1 MRLKILIN
9 TSILLFF
16 ICNGYSQNIETEKIL
31 KTFHSISSH
40 DLLNI
45 AEELSSEKYKGRLSG
60 STEYLESAKWCA
72 SQMES
77 WGVKPGNN
85 GSWYQYFVNAYSEVY
100 SKGSVILKTQ
110 NGAKTELQFPDDFM
124 PGSNSASGTISGEMV
139 YVGLGITAPELG
151 YDDYKNVD
159 VKGKILIM
167 ETGIPY
173 TKNDSVQ
180 ARWTPYSYHRY
191 KFKNALEHGAK
202 GLLYVGT
209 IANPNTS
216 YLENF
221 VYAHIS
227 EKVTEQI
234 FASAGKDYKEVKKQ
248 LSEFKQPSFELDAKL
263 TVSISANTKHFPD
276 GKSCNVV
283 GSIEGSDP
291 VLKNEVIIVGAH
303 LDGQGYLGEL
313 FPGALDNASGVA
325 DIMGAAKALAS
336 SEIKPKRSILFILIG
351 GEECGLYG
359 SKFYAENP
367 IFPVEK
373 TVFMIN
379 LDMVGNGTGFFVSS
393 GKSYPEIYSHF
404 EKVNNTCLHR
414 QMEASEWHK
423 SYGRPRSD
431 AANFENAGI
440 KTLSLW
446 TSGSVF
452 PVYYHHPKD
461 KTDVL
466 TPEIMEDAAKLLYLS
481 ILGVANDEGLS
492 ASWRTTPQ
500 N

>member
-1 MRLKILIN
+1 
-9 TSILLFF
+9 
-16 ICNGYSQNIETEKIL
+16 
-31 KTFHSISSH
+31 
-40 DLLNI
+40 
-45 AEELSSEKYKGRLSG
+45 
-60 STEYLESAKWCA
+60 
-72 SQMES
+72 MES

-85 GSWYQYFVNAYSEVY
+85 GSWYQHFDNSYSEVY
-100 SKGSVILKTQ
+100 SKGSVIYSGKTGQ
-110 NGAKTELQFPDDFM
+110 INDFSFPDDFM
-124 PGSNSASGTISGEMV
+124 PGSNSASGTVSGEMV
-139 YVGLGITAPELG
+139 YVGFGITAPELG
-151 YDDYKNVD
+151 YDSYKNVD
-159 VKGKILIM
+159 VRGKIVIM

-180 ARWTPYSYHRY
+180 LSWTPYSYHRY
-191 KFKNALEHGAK
+191 KFENAVKQGAK

-221 VYAHIS
+221 IYAHIS
-227 EKVTEQI
+227 ENVAEKI
-234 FASAGKDYKEVKKQ
+234 LADAGKNYSEVKKE
-248 LSEFKQPSFELDAKL
+248 LSEMKIPSFALNSQQKVTIEAD
-263 TVSISANTKHFPD
+263 TKHFPD
-276 GKSCNVV
+276 SKSCNVI
-283 GSIEGSDP
+283 GLIEGSDP
-291 VLKNEVIIVGAH
+291 VLKEEVIIVGAH

-325 DIMGAAKALAS
+325 DIMGAVKALAQ
-336 SEIKPKRSILFILIG
+336 SEVKLKRSVLFILIG

-359 SKFYAENP
+359 SKFYADNP
-367 IFPVEK
+367 VFPIEK

-404 EKVNNTCLHR
+404 ENANNTYLHR
-414 QMEASEWHK
+414 HMDASEWRK

-446 TSGSVF
+446 TRNSVF
-452 PVYYHHPKD
+452 PVYYHHPMD

-492 ASWRTTPQ
+492 A

>member
-1 MRLKILIN
+1 MNLKHMLISLVFASLYFAGVAQPN
-9 TSILLFF
+9 DKEL
-16 ICNGYSQNIETEKIL
+16 IL

-45 AEELSSEKYKGRLSG
+45 AVELSSEKYKGRLSG
-60 STEYLESAKWCA
+60 SPEYLEAAKWCA

-85 GSWYQYFVNAYSEVY
+85 GNWFQYFDNAYSEVY
-100 SKGSVILKTQ
+100 SKGSVIYSGKTGQ
-110 NGAKTELQFPDDFM
+110 IKDLSFPDDFM
-124 PGSNSASGTISGEMV
+124 PGSNSASGTVSGEMV
-139 YVGLGITAPELG
+139 YVGFGITAPELG
-151 YDDYKNVD
+151 YDSYKNVD
-159 VKGKILIM
+159 VRGKIVIM

-180 ARWTPYSYHRY
+180 KSWTPYSYHRY
-191 KFKNALEHGAK
+191 KFENAVKQGAK

-221 VYAHIS
+221 IYAHIS
-227 EKVTEQI
+227 EKVAEQI
-234 FASAGKDYKEVKKQ
+234 LADAGKNYSEVKKE
-248 LSEFKQPSFELDAKL
+248 LTEMKIPSFALNIQQKVTIE
-263 TVSISANTKHFPD
+263 ANTKHFSD

-283 GSIEGSDP
+283 GLIEGSDP
-291 VLKNEVIIVGAH
+291 VLKDEVIIVGAH

-313 FPGALDNASGVA
+313 FPSALDNASGVA
-325 DIMGAAKALAS
+325 DIMGAAKALAQ
-336 SEIKPKRSILFILIG
+336 SEVKLKRSVLFILIG

-359 SKFYAENP
+359 SKFYAGNP
-367 IFPVEK
+367 IFPIGK
-373 TVFMIN
+373 TIFMIN

-404 EKVNNTCLHR
+404 ENANNTYLHR
-414 QMEASEWHK
+414 QMDASEWRK

-446 TSGSVF
+446 TRNSVF
-452 PVYYHHPKD
+452 PVYYHHPND

-492 ASWRTTPQ
+492 A

>member
-1 MRLKILIN
+1 MRLKILIII
-9 TSILLFF
+9 SFFLFF
-16 ICNGYSQNIETEKIL
+16 AGFPQNDETEKIL
-31 KTFHSISSH
+31 KSFHSVSSH

-45 AEELSSEKYKGRLSG
+45 AKELSSEKYKGRLSG
-60 STEYLESAKWCA
+60 SPEYLEAAKWCA

-77 WGVKPGNN
+77 WGVKPGNH
-85 GSWYQYFVNAYSEVY
+85 GSWFQYFDNAYSEVY
-100 SKGSVILKTQ
+100 SKGSVVYTTS
-110 NGAKTELQFPDDFM
+110 GGSKTELQFPGDFM
-124 PGSNSASGTISGEMV
+124 PGSNSASGTVSGEMV
-139 YVGLGITAPELG
+139 YVGYGISAPELG
-151 YDDYKNVD
+151 YDSYKNVD
-159 VKGKILIM
+159 VRGKIVIM

-180 ARWTPYSYHRY
+180 LNWTPYSYHRY
-191 KFKNALEHGAK
+191 KFKTAVEKGAK

-216 YLENF
+216 FLENF
-221 VYAHIS
+221 IYAHIS
-227 EKVTEQI
+227 ENVTDKI
-234 FASAGKDYKEVKKQ
+234 FADAGKNYTEVKKELTEMKITSFA
-248 LSEFKQPSFELDAKL
+248 LSGQQKVTIE
-263 TVSISANTKHFPD
+263 ANTKYFPE
-276 GKSCNVV
+276 GKSCNVIGLV
-283 GSIEGSDP
+283 EGADP

-313 FPGALDNASGVA
+313 FPGALDNASGAA

-336 SEIKPKRSILFILIG
+336 SEVKPKRSVLFILIG

-359 SKFYAENP
+359 SKFYVDNP

-393 GKSYPEIYSHF
+393 GKSYPEIYRHF
-404 EKVNNTCLHR
+404 EKANQNYLHR
-414 QMEASEWHK
+414 KMDASEWRK

-446 TSGSVF
+446 TQNSVF
-452 PVYYHHPKD
+452 PVYYHHLKD

-466 TPEIMEDAAKLLYLS
+466 TPEIMEDAAKLLYLG
-481 ILGVANDEGLS
+481 ILGVANDEGLT
-492 ASWRTTPQ
+492 ACWQTTPQ

>member
-16 ICNGYSQNIETEKIL
+16 ICNGFSQNIETEKIL

-45 AEELSSEKYKGRLSG
+45 AEELSSEKYKGLLSG
-60 STEYLESAKWCA
+60 SPEYLEAAKWCA
-72 SQMES
+72 GQMES

-85 GSWYQYFVNAYSEVY
+85 RSWFQYFDNAYSEVY
-100 SKGSVILKTQ
+100 TKGKVVYLDQ
-110 NGAKTELQFPDDFM
+110 NGKETELQFPDDFM

-139 YVGLGITAPELG
+139 YVGYGITAPELG
-151 YDDYKNVD
+151 YDSYKNVD
-159 VKGKILIM
+159 VHGKIVIM

-180 ARWTPYSYHRY
+180 KSWTPYSYHRY
-191 KFKNALEHGAK
+191 KFENAVKQGAK

-221 VYAHIS
+221 IYAHIS
-227 EKVTEQI
+227 EKVAERI
-234 FASAGKDYKEVKKQ
+234 LADAGKNYSEVKKE
-248 LSEFKQPSFELDAKL
+248 LTEMKMPSFALNSQQKVTIE
-263 TVSISANTKHFPD
+263 ANTKHFPD
-276 GKSCNVV
+276 SKSCNVV
-283 GSIEGSDP
+283 GLIEGSDP
-291 VLKNEVIIVGAH
+291 ILKEEVIIVGAH

-313 FPGALDNASGVA
+313 FPSALDNASGVA
-325 DIMGAAKALAS
+325 DIMGAAKALAQ
-336 SEIKPKRSILFILIG
+336 SELKPKRSVLFILIG

-359 SKFYAENP
+359 SKFYADNP
-367 IFPVEK
+367 VFPIEK

-404 EKVNNTCLHR
+404 ENTNNIYLHR
-414 QMEASEWHK
+414 QMEASEWRK
-423 SYGRPRSD
+423 SYSRPRSD

-446 TSGSVF
+446 TRNSVF
-452 PVYYHHPKD
+452 PVYYHHPND

-466 TPEIMEDAAKLLYLS
+466 TPEIMEDAAKLLYLG
-481 ILGVANDEGLS
+481 ILAVANDEGL
-492 ASWRTTPQ
+492 
-500 N
+500 